1 MSPAERR
8 RRRLDKGESRPKRR
22 KGAGRRTTVDDL
34 PEHVFEQILSRLG
47 PYSPYLVRAAATCR
61 RWFRVVADA
70 GFLARLATTTHAG
83 DYRTVDGCSVFVP
96 SSPLDDDGRRRFSL
110 DFLPDSESWELADSR
125 DNLLLL
131 SKKESAYESCSLE
144 HNYDSCRCCDVVVC
158 DPLRARY
165 QVIPWPLD
173 GADRSDCIGLF
184 LAGEG
189 DGRPSSMSNFR
200 IIVVIQQTEMFG
212 YTIGIDGVWHS
223 IREEFPPDLESIT
236 GDFFAGRANGSLYW
250 GLEEDVTMVIVLDE
264 ATWTLSLARL
274 PWGLSSDKT
283 ARIIGGQDDMLRV
296 VRLIGKNLYVFA
308 QTRLGCNGD
317 NHEWVLEKRLC
328 LSNTTIGLP
337 GRDESLLKQKIVII
351 RANDEYILLSL
362 SDGTWAFTVELDM
375 MRVES
380 EHPRNNYTGKVYPY
394 VLPWPPVLSDLSK
407 EQYAVVRRH
416 KCDRK

>member
-1 MSPAERR
+1 MSPAQHRR
-8 RRRLDKGESRPKRR
+8 RRWDKGESRPKKR
-22 KGAGRRTTVDDL
+22 KGAGRRTTVHDL
-34 PEHVFEQILSRLG
+34 PEHVFEQILFRLG

-83 DYRTVDGCSVFVP
+83 DYRTIDGCSVFIP

-110 DFLPDSESWELADSR
+110 DFLPDSESWGLADSR
-125 DNLLLL
+125 DSLLLL

-165 QVIPWPLD
+165 QVIPWPP
-173 GADRSDCIGLF
+173 GEDRSECIGMF
-184 LAGEG
+184 LA
-189 DGRPSSMSNFR
+189 DGGNGHPSSMSSFK
-200 IIVVIQQTEMFG
+200 IIVVFQQTVVSA
-212 YTIGIDGVWHS
+212 YTTGIDSVWHS
-223 IREEFPPDLESIT
+223 IHEEFPDDPESIT
-236 GDFFAGRANGSLYW
+236 GDFFVGRANGSLYW
-250 GLEEDVTMVIVLDE
+250 GLEEDITMVIVLDE

-283 ARIIGGQDDMLRV
+283 ARIIGGQDGMLRV

-317 NHEWVLEKRLC
+317 NREWVLEKWLC
-328 LSNTTIGLP
+328 LSKATVGLP

-362 SDGTWAFTVELDM
+362 SDGTWAFTVELDT

-380 EHPRNNYTGKVYPY
+380 EHPRNKYTGKVYPY